1 MANTAEKLNT
11 FFRYPYALA
20 RMGLSGATGRVASV
34 IFSFSNRRRDT
45 DAECVLTRT
54 GLAATAGVSV
64 SSAARAL
71 GTLRNVDGYHQREE
85 YGRRRYALHI
95 DTPGGCFRRYR
106 FLFEHQFE
114 IGGRMRRLTAL
125 EEEIVS
131 FFLSHL
137 TNPNARRG
145 VETSCARL
153 AAMFGRSEDA
163 VGAAIGRLLRAG
175 IIHRPRRG
183 TNRSRLSRYSVDK
196 SLRKLAVR
204 EEETPKKETASSPT
218 LTRQETDHEARAARE
233 RHYAPV
239 RAHAIALA
247 DAANAKAEHD
257 ADYARVRRELAG
269 LDPQIARAEV
279 NDDRESAAGLILR
292 RKSLM
297 VTRARI
303 LARLGLSEQDLRP
316 QWHCPVCEDTGF
328 RLSDGKMCTC
338 WRPPKGVQP

>member
-1 MANTAEKLNT
+1 MTKAAEKLNT

-34 IFSFSNRRRDT
+34 IFSFSNRRSDT

-54 GLAATAGVSV
+54 GLAAKAGVSV

-71 GTLRNVDGYHQREE
+71 GTLRNVNGFDQREE

-95 DTPGGCFRRYR
+95 ETPGGCFRRYR
-106 FLFEHQFE
+106 FLFEHEFE

-145 VETSCARL
+145 VETSCVRL

-175 IIHRPRRG
+175 LIHRPRRG

-196 SLRKLAVR
+196 DLRKLAIR
-204 EEETPKKETASSPT
+204 EESPKKERASGPT
-218 LTRQETDHEARAARE
+218 LTRQEMDHEARTARE
-233 RHYAPV
+233 RYYAPI

-247 DAANAKAEHD
+247 DAANAKAERD

-279 NDDRESAAGLILR
+279 NGDQEGAAGLILR

-328 RLSDGKMCTC
+328 RRSDGKMCTC
-338 WRPPKGVQP
+338 WRPPKGAQP